1 MNLKSFNK
9 KKREGFTLIEM
20 VMVVVI
26 IGVLSSMAMM
36 KYGDVQTNAK
46 IKADCATASTI
57 ATATTM
63 AISDN
68 KIPSTAGANDIVG
81 ILASEGYLQSE
92 VKSSTTGNNFTVDI
106 GEDNTITIKSGNDT
120 FYPKYIENSTNQ
132 G

>member
-1 MNLKSFNK
+1 MNLKSLNK

-26 IGVLSSMAMM
+26 IGVLSSTAMM

-63 AISDN
+63 AISDGVTLTSGD
-68 KIPSTAGANDIVG
+68 KIVG
-81 ILASEGYLQSE
+81 ELVKEGYLQS
-92 VKSSTTGNNFTVDI
+92 
-106 GEDNTITIKSGNDT
+106 
-120 FYPKYIENSTNQ
+120 
-132 G
+132 

>member
-1 MNLKSFNK
+1 MNLKSLNK

-26 IGVLSSMAMM
+26 IGVLSSTAMM

-63 AISDN
+63 AISEGKVKDG
-68 KIPSTAGANDIVG
+68 STNIMN
-81 ILASEGYLQSE
+81 ILVNNNYLQSASQSNKTGLDFIVH
-92 VKSSTTGNNFTVDI
+92 VKNG
-106 GEDNTITIKSGNDT
+106 NTITVTSGNDT

-132 G
+132 N

>member
-9 KKREGFTLIEM
+9 NKREGFTLIEM

-26 IGVLSSMAMM
+26 IGVLSSTAMM

-63 AISDN
+63 AISEGKVKDG
-68 KIPSTAGANDIVG
+68 STNIMN
-81 ILASEGYLQSE
+81 ILVNNNYLQSASQSNKTGLDFIVH
-92 VKSSTTGNNFTVDI
+92 VKNG
-106 GEDNTITIKSGNDT
+106 NTITVTSGNDT

-132 G
+132 N

>member
-1 MNLKSFNK
+1 MNFK
-9 KKREGFTLIEM
+9 KMRSNKREGFTLIEM

-63 AISDN
+63 AISEGKVKDE
-68 KIPSTAGANDIVG
+68 STDIMSILVANN
-81 ILASEGYLQSE
+81 YLQSSSISNKTGQAFVVH
-92 VKSSTTGNNFTVDI
+92 VKNS
-106 GEDNTITIKSGNDT
+106 NTITVTSGNET
-120 FYPKYIENSTNQ
+120 FYPKYEVNSSTR
-132 G
+132 